1 MNNLEE
7 VLKRLRQHG
16 LRVRSSKYAFVQASV
31 KYLGHKIDSRGV
43 HTTTSKVDAIQKAP
57 IPRNTQQL
65 RSFLGLLHYYGKFI
79 PNLSLLLH
87 PLNRLLQA
95 STEWKWDEQC
105 DKAFK
110 EAKEKLLSAPIL
122 AHYDPSKKLKLAADT
137 SQYGIGAVLSHVFA
151 NGCERPIAYALR
163 TLSKAEQQ
171 YAQIDKEAL
180 GLIFGVRRFHQYLYG
195 GKFVLVS
202 NHKPR
207 LSIFGP
213 KNAIPPLAAARLQRW
228 AVLLSAYSYDVEFRR
243 TERHANADSLSR
255 LPLKS
260 PCSTTVQDEATVFSL
275 CQVEYSP
282 VTALEVKKACRYD
295 LILSKV
301 FRYTKFGWP
310 EQVEDELK
318 PYWNHRD
325 ELCIEG
331 GCLMLGIWVIIP
343 QKLQRKVLEELHRDH
358 PGIVRMK
365 SVARSYCWWSHMDK
379 DIEAL
384 VQACQPCQQIRNAP
398 SASPLHPWLWPSKPW
413 IRIHVDFAG
422 PFQKKMFMLVV
433 DSHSKWPEIIEMP
446 STTSSK
452 TIEELRKLFSA
463 YGLPEQIVTDNG
475 PQFIAEEFTLFLRQ
489 NGIKHL
495 KSAPYHPSSNGAV
508 ERLVQSFKK
517 SLRASESDGRTMS
530 HRLSSFLLTYRTT
543 PHASTN
549 ATPSELF
556 LKRSLRTRL
565 ELLHPNVESVV
576 CLSQAKQKAQ
586 HDSHVKEREFT
597 IGQSV
602 LAKNFHSGTKW
613 LPGTITE
620 ILGPVTY
627 LVRMK
632 NNLTWK
638 RHVDQLRSR
647 SSLSDESSLE
657 GSDSDTAV
665 TYPASSIEQS
675 DSNSLDEVAP
685 ITENRNTDNVPGNM
699 LPSFSCHPCR
709 ENRRPPDRLV
719 YNHS

>member
-1 MNNLEE
+1 M
-7 VLKRLRQHG
+7 
-16 LRVRSSKYAFVQASV
+16 
-31 KYLGHKIDSRGV
+31 
-43 HTTTSKVDAIQKAP
+43 
-57 IPRNTQQL
+57 
-65 RSFLGLLHYYGKFI
+65 
-79 PNLSLLLH
+79 
-87 PLNRLLQA
+87 
-95 STEWKWDEQC
+95 
-105 DKAFK
+105 
-110 EAKEKLLSAPIL
+110 SA
-122 AHYDPSKKLKLAADT
+122 
-137 SQYGIGAVLSHVFA
+137 
-151 NGCERPIAYALR
+151 
-163 TLSKAEQQ
+163 
-171 YAQIDKEAL
+171 
-180 GLIFGVRRFHQYLYG
+180 
-195 GKFVLVS
+195 
-202 NHKPR
+202 
-207 LSIFGP
+207 
-213 KNAIPPLAAARLQRW
+213 
-228 AVLLSAYSYDVEFRR
+228 
-243 TERHANADSLSR
+243 
-255 LPLKS
+255 
-260 PCSTTVQDEATVFSL
+260 
-275 CQVEYSP
+275 
-282 VTALEVKKACRYD
+282 
-295 LILSKV
+295 
-301 FRYTKFGWP
+301 
-310 EQVEDELK
+310 
-318 PYWNHRD
+318 
-325 ELCIEG
+325 
-331 GCLMLGIWVIIP
+331 
-343 QKLQRKVLEELHRDH
+343 
-358 PGIVRMK
+358 
-365 SVARSYCWWSHMDK
+365 
-379 DIEAL
+379 
-384 VQACQPCQQIRNAP
+384 IRNAP

-413 IRIHVDFAG
+413 IRIHVDFAD

-517 SLRASESDGRTMS
+517 SLRSSESDGRTVS

-602 LAKNFHSGTKW
+602 LAKNFRSGTKW

-627 LVRMK
+627 LVRTK
-632 NNLTWK
+632 NNFTWK
-638 RHVDQLRSR
+638 FHVDQLRSR

-657 GSDSDTAV
+657 GPDSDTAV

-675 DSNSLDEVAP
+675 DSNSLAEVVP

-699 LPSFSCHPCR
+699 LPSISRYPCR
-709 ENRRPPDRLV
+709 ENRRSPDRLV